1 MKAISEWKIIEL
13 NPFQWIAAVM
23 SRKGKKFKLYRAGRG
38 AGKSTILGWDMMI
51 LVSMMPRAT
60 GVLVGETYQQI
71 LSRTLPSTKEGLEQF
86 GVYEEIDYVV
96 GRKGKGFRMPFQAP
110 NNWNNVIHFR
120 NGTIVVMV
128 SLDMPNAGR
137 GLNSYW
143 VIGDEAALFNKE
155 RLFNNVQTTNRSYK
169 EEFSKCPLINSEIWA
184 TSMPLTKGG
193 KWILEMEKIYRED
206 KFYKGK
212 SAYIKAPS
220 KVNKQNLTAGW
231 LERME
236 AEASSQ
242 IIFDAE
248 INDIEPPS
256 VLNGFYKHWS
266 DKNTYSHA
274 YDVNYLLET
283 VGVDYAKKYDT
294 CRQDADLLPD
304 VPLSIS
310 IDPGLNI
317 NSMTVWQYNDV
328 KFEDRCINEFF
339 VKGQKDHHDLVKEFD
354 MYYAIHR
361 NRNNTVY
368 LYHDVSAYKQK
379 DQNNIKISTQ
389 IELQLNKLGW
399 RVVNMT
405 PNSNNPGHDAKY
417 YVLNTLLQGSK
428 RFLPKIKVNRD
439 HCINLIISIEGAE
452 TDIKKNSGF
461 SKDKKSELDK
471 SILPE
476 HATHLSDTFDYYLYW
491 KYYIRMDNE
500 TSQKTSTMP
509 IGGRRR

>member
-1 MKAISEWKIIEL
+1 MKEIFKAVKVQL
-13 NPFQWIAAVM
+13 NPFQWLAAVM
-23 SRKGKKFKLYRAGRG
+23 SKKGKKFKLYRAGRG
-38 AGKSTILGWDMMI
+38 AGKSTVLGWDMMM
-51 LVSMMPRAT
+51 LVSLMPRAT
-60 GVLVGETYQQI
+60 GILVGETYQQI
-71 LSRTLPSTKEGLEQF
+71 LSRTLPSTKEGLEKF

-120 NGTIVVMV
+120 NGTIVVLV

-169 EEFSKCPLINSEIWA
+169 EEFSKCPLINSEIFA
-184 TSMPLTKGG
+184 TSMPLTKQG

-206 KFYKGK
+206 KFYMGK
-212 SAYIKAPS
+212 SVYIKAPS
-220 KVNKQNLTAGW
+220 KVNKQNLTDGW

-236 AEASSQ
+236 AEAASQ
-242 IIFDAE
+242 ILFDAE

-256 VLNGFYKHWS
+256 VLNGFYKFWS
-266 DKNTYSHA
+266 IANQYDLS

-283 VGVDYAKKYDT
+283 VGIDYSKKYNT
-294 CRQDADLLPD
+294 CRQDADLIPD
-304 VPLSIS
+304 EPLSIS
-310 IDPGLNI
+310 IDPGQNI
-317 NSMTVWQYNDV
+317 NSMTVWQYNDI
-328 KFEDRCINEFF
+328 KFEEKCINEFF
-339 VKGQKDHHDLVKEFD
+339 VKGKKDHTDLIKDFD

-361 NRNNTVY
+361 ERQNTVY
-368 LYHDVSAYKQK
+368 LYHDVSAYKEK
-379 DQNNIKISTQ
+379 DKNNVQ
-389 IELQLNKLGW
+389 IAEQITSQLRELGW

-405 PNSNNPGHDAKY
+405 PNTNNPGHDAKY
-417 YVLNTLLQGSK
+417 NVLNLLLKGSE
-428 RFLPKIKVNRD
+428 RYLPKIKVNKD
-439 HCINLIISIEGAE
+439 KCVNLIISIEGAE
-452 TDIKKNSGF
+452 TDIKRNTGF
-461 SKDKKSELDK
+461 GKDKSSEKDK

-491 KYYIRMDNE
+491 KYFQRIQNGTTQTQTIMR
-500 TSQKTSTMP
+500 